1 MNLRLVKSRR
11 IISLFVLEKSEGGQ
25 PMIIPNNASFVSSVG
40 MQSLAVLNPLL
51 ALLQARTITF
61 IPKGVY
67 LVASNHTEVRA
78 KAIGKFL
85 TAK

>member
-40 MQSLAVLNPLL
+40 MQSLA
-51 ALLQARTITF
+51 F
-61 IPKGVY
+61 
-67 LVASNHTEVRA
+67 
-78 KAIGKFL
+78 
-85 TAK
+85 